1 MTRLPTITDSD
12 YRNRTVLVR
21 ADLNVPIRNGVVED
35 AFRLES
41 ALPTV
46 HALRNG
52 GARVVM
58 CSHLGRPKGVDP
70 TFSMRPVGERLAM
83 LGGFAVTVATDVAGP
98 GAAAAVAAQRDDV
111 VLLEN
116 TRFEPG
122 ETSND
127 PDLSDRLAALAD
139 AFVMD
144 AFGSAHRAHSST
156 VGVAERL
163 PAAAGPLLLA
173 EVEAFEKILGS
184 PNRPFVVVL
193 GGAKVS
199 DKLGVITALLPKVD
213 VMLVGGAM
221 CFTLLAAEGF
231 GVGASLV
238 EPEMIESSAALLRST
253 SGSRLTLPSDL
264 VAADRLAA
272 DAQHR
277 VVPAAAIPKDSVC
290 LDIGPDTAQRFAAIL
305 EGADTVFWNGP
316 MGVFEWPPFAA
327 GTRRVA
333 EAIAESEAYSVVG
346 GGDSVAALRTMKLDG
361 RVSHLSTG
369 GGAGLELIER
379 GSLPGIEVLRVRSNR
394 IAPGSGVGP

>member
-1 MTRLPTITDSD
+1 VTRLPTITDSD

-83 LGGFAVTVATDVAGP
+83 LGGFEVTVATDVAGP

-111 VLLEN
+111 VVLEN

-173 EVEAFEKILGS
+173 EVEAFERILGS

-238 EPEMIESSAALLRST
+238 EPDMIESSAALLRST

-272 DAQHR
+272 DAHHR

-361 RVSHLSTG
+361 SVSHLSTG

-379 GSLPGIEVLRVRSNR
+379 GSLPGIEVLRVGSHR